1 MFFSFDIFGWFSFV
15 RIQVYGVEP
24 AESAVLNGGK
34 PGQYNVSYTLFTW
47 FLPWHHHIL
56 SCFWISMSACLCVCE
71 REWRLRG
78 ANACFSVLI
87 FLVGFLLFTFRFM
100 VQNHLK
106 VPFLMEEALV
116 SYNISYTLFT
126 WFCLGT
132 VAFFH
137 VSG

>member
-47 FLPWHHHIL
+47 F
-56 SCFWISMSACLCVCE
+56 
-71 REWRLRG
+71 
-78 ANACFSVLI
+78 
-87 FLVGFLLFTFRFM
+87 
-100 VQNHLK
+100 
-106 VPFLMEEALV
+106 
-116 SYNISYTLFT
+116 
-126 WFCLGT
+126 CLGT